1 MFGELDTSHVG
12 ITTPASSKA
21 VAGHLGVRFVR
32 SDYDEGGRLRVGE
45 VFALSP
51 AAIAGITVGDY
62 LLAIDGRPITPQTNL
77 DELLQ
82 QKIGK
87 RVTVKISGNAV
98 GMFARD
104 VALAP
109 VDGATERG
117 LAYRAWVDARR
128 KYVDRASKG
137 KLGYV
142 HLSDMSESA
151 LSRLYADLDSDNQT
165 RAGVIVDVRYNR
177 GGFVNGYAIDV
188 FARKNYLTMT
198 RRGFGPVP
206 GRVRLGQRAL
216 DAPTVLVTNRNTY
229 SDGEDFT
236 QAFRALKLG
245 KVVGEP
251 TAGCVVFTSIVP
263 LLDGTRMGLPT
274 TKVIDSEGQSLEGHP
289 RPVDVKVDRTPGE
302 AYIGKDAQ
310 LDAAVEALLPA
321 TAKGEE

>member
-1 MFGELDTSHVG
+1 
-12 ITTPASSKA
+12 
-21 VAGHLGVRFVR
+21 
-32 SDYDEGGRLRVGE
+32 
-45 VFALSP
+45 
-51 AAIAGITVGDY
+51 
-62 LLAIDGRPITPQTNL
+62 
-77 DELLQ
+77 
-82 QKIGK
+82 
-87 RVTVKISGNAV
+87 
-98 GMFARD
+98 
-104 VALAP
+104 
-109 VDGATERG
+109 
-117 LAYRAWVDARR
+117 
-128 KYVDRASKG
+128 
-137 KLGYV
+137 
-142 HLSDMSESA
+142 
-151 LSRLYADLDSDNQT
+151 
-165 RAGVIVDVRYNR
+165 
-177 GGFVNGYAIDV
+177 
-188 FARKNYLTMT
+188 
-198 RRGFGPVP
+198 
-206 GRVRLGQRAL
+206 VRLGQRAL